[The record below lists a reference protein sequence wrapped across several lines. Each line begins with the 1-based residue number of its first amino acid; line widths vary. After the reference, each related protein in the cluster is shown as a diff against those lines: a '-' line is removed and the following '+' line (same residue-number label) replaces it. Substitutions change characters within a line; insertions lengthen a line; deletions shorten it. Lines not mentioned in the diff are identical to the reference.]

1 MCKSCENKQVVY
13 KLTKLAMILL
23 SWATTSVERV
33 FSVMKYVTSQI
44 SNKMGDQC
52 LNDCLVTYMEND
64 ILRKI
69 SNDVILAHF

>member
-1 MCKSCENKQVVY
+1 LCKSCENKQEVY
-13 KLTKLAMILL
+13 KLTKLAMIL
-23 SWATTSVERV
+23 SWTTTSVERV

-44 SNKMGDQC
+44 SNKMGDQW

>member
-1 MCKSCENKQVVY
+1 
-13 KLTKLAMILL
+13 
-23 SWATTSVERV
+23 
-33 FSVMKYVTSQI
+33 MKYVTSQI

-69 SNDVILAHF
+69 SNDVILAHFWQMENKAFP